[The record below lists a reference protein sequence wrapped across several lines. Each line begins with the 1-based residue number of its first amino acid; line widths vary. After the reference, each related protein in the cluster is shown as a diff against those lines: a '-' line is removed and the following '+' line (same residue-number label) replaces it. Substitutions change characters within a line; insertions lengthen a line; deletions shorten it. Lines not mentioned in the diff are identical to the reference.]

1 MSKLRYYS
9 CLGSIGRKRR
19 GLREEKRY
27 NNDDDDWDK
36 IIQNIQREMIADKKS
51 DTWSYIGFV

>member
-1 MSKLRYYS
+1 MSRLRYYS

-27 NNDDDDWDK
+27 NNDDDDD
-36 IIQNIQREMIADKKS
+36 
-51 DTWSYIGFV
+51 